1 MTRISKYEL
10 VTEISMLC
18 DELEAYKRE
27 AADAKYEKN
36 IVAGYVHMKQEL
48 SELDAH
54 ALNVGRKKIFHDHI
68 YTWREVKA
76 TRNDE
81 TGAIEVTKFE
91 KFREAVFHSCPDWIS
106 QRDFFEYFDAEFRE
120 LYAEQKAKAI
130 ADLKASE
137 GEGGEDD

>member
-36 IVAGYVHMKQEL
+36 LVAGFVHMKQEL

-54 ALNVGRKKIFHDHI
+54 ALNVGRKKIFDDHT

-76 TRNDE
+76 SRNDE
-81 TGAIEVTKFE
+81 TGAIMVTKFE
-91 KFREAVFHSCPDWIS
+91 KFRESVFYSCPDWIS
-106 QRDFFEYFDAEFRE
+106 QRDFFEYFDEEFRA
-120 LYAEQKAKAI
+120 LYDEQKAKAI
-130 ADLKASE
+130 AELKESE
-137 GEGGEDD
+137 AKEGDDE